1 MIPFRLFR
9 PCLIRCAELAA
20 YLFCL
25 TIVFIALPVQSAPV
39 SGPHINQIGMA
50 RPTLSGLTWLNR
62 IHLVSQGKPLV
73 LDPFRSDLDPAGAAK
88 ALATHFKQFQRLQVF
103 PGLVILSGLQGQA
116 HWLAYVQRSSTGSRG
131 YVSSL
136 PFKGVLCSGCE

>member
-1 MIPFRLFR
+1 MSPFCLSR
-9 PCLIRCAELAA
+9 PCFVRCAELVA
-20 YLFCL
+20 YLFCV
-25 TIVFIALPVQSAPV
+25 TILSIALPVQSSVV
-39 SGPHINQIGMA
+39 SRPYINQDGLG
-50 RPTLSGLTWLNR
+50 RPTVSGLTWLNR
-62 IHLVSQGKPLV
+62 IHLVSQGKLLV
-73 LDPFRSDLDPAGAAK
+73 LDPFRSGLDPTGAAQ

-103 PGLVILSGLQGQA
+103 PGLVVLSGLQGQA